1 MIHLRINYLYLF
13 FLIFHQ
19 QVQQQGK
26 NHNHK
31 PMFTNCSM
39 YAAVVKE
46 EEPAGTV
53 VIQVHAEDQDPPDEG
68 GK

>member
-1 MIHLRINYLYLF
+1 M
-13 FLIFHQ
+13 
-19 QVQQQGK
+19 QQQGK